1 MSLLRSR
8 SWFQPR
14 ALAVALLVLALVGG
28 AAAQAVKL
36 KRELPYVPPKR
47 WALMIGAERYEHYA
61 PLQYAADDARAMAK
75 TLVESYRF
83 DPANV
88 SVLADDGEAPA
99 PTVANIRQRLDATL
113 ANPQL
118 DKGDLFVFYFSGHGA
133 GGSSGDYLLP
143 TDTKRETFEQQGLP
157 MREVLDR
164 IVKAGLKNVLIIADA
179 CRSGQENPFG
189 EELQE
194 LGMRANIAVVLG
206 CAPGTRSYEYP
217 NFQRGIF
224 THFLMRALSQQ
235 EPKEAGTGALW
246 ASAVAKRVQK
256 EVAERTERDYGI
268 NAQRPA
274 LWSEPTQDV
283 LIGAFVPESLA
294 AENLKTFEEQ
304 AAKLNQQNYAKALAT
319 YAEALYEQD
328 RYAEAIQLFKTLDG
342 IGEMTPAERYS
353 YAMSLRFADRY
364 TEAVRA
370 FDELE
375 KAGHAVYSK
384 LAVAS
389 NPTRSMPVEKRIASA
404 LALWRQTKNAD
415 FALLGLAV
423 IQRLGEDQQL
433 ADYLDEVLAA
443 KVFDEHRAAYAEGAR
458 GVALAQTKEAIAAY
472 RRCVE
477 TGGPLAEAARLWLW
491 VLYRQTADFEA
502 MAQLAEK
509 TTSDK
514 ATWHYLAATLALERG
529 DRERFFAKAKD
540 ALLEGPNPEILQAII
555 REGGMETF
563 QLADEIIAAADR
575 HPYSWRAIMV
585 KAFAESVKASPEE
598 RQAKVSARLQEAM
611 KYADDPLGAFATM
624 VSLLDILLE
633 ELHTKKAIP
642 DEQYIMLLTAYAGF
656 LADEAG
662 EMGQDADLWFTTV
675 YMGLRTQRA
684 TQLRAK
690 IVAHLGPM
698 IERGDLDPAVRGPLL
713 LSAIAVGDGPLIDKL
728 MKGRF
733 DAFDAADAPWFLAV
747 HHLGVGDDEALKKV
761 IDGASDPSRE
771 LKPLAEAIRGYLDA
785 LAGRKAEALARA
797 EKVPTDDP
805 GLAAIKVLILKR
817 LGEDPTDPFRASAT
831 LETWRYLPVSL
842 RVLREHLR
850 STALTDEERVRL
862 MLPATAHAGNPL
874 AMELSFVG
882 KPDVKAFAGS
892 YQKRAVSW
900 DDEMAQALWDFKMT
914 VGETGDAK
922 GTLGEIA
929 FSGRVDEFGNLTATA
944 DYQGREWTI
953 ASKLCPPALSAKVP
967 ETSTFGFAFYLL
979 DPKGARIA
987 AYLVDLPKQ

>member
-1 MSLLRSR
+1 MTSLLRFR
-8 SWFQPR
+8 WI
-14 ALAVALLVLALVGG
+14 ALVAVLG
-28 AAAQAVKL
+28 ALIASPRTQGFKPN
-36 KRELPYVPPKR
+36 RELPYVPPKR
-47 WALMIGAERYEHYA
+47 WALMIGAEQYEHYA
-61 PLQYAADDARAMAK
+61 PLQFAADDARAMGK

-88 SVLADDGEAPA
+88 SVLADDAQGPA
-99 PTVANIRQRLDATL
+99 PTVANIRKRLDETL

-118 DKGDLFVFYFSGHGA
+118 DRGDLFVFYFSGHGA
-133 GGSSGDYLLP
+133 GGTSGDYLLP

-157 MREVLDR
+157 VREVLDR

-189 EELQE
+189 QELQE
-194 LGMRANIAVVLG
+194 LGKRANIAVVLG

-224 THFLMRALSQQ
+224 THFLIRALSQQ

-274 LWSEPTQDV
+274 VWSEPTQDV

-294 AENLKTFEEQ
+294 TENLKTFEEQ

-375 KAGHAVYSK
+375 KSDHLVYSK

-389 NPTRSMPVEKRIASA
+389 NPTRMMPVTKRIAA
-404 LALWRQTKNAD
+404 AQDLWRQTKQAD

-433 ADYLDEVLAA
+433 ADFLGEVLEA
-443 KVFDEHRAAYAEGAR
+443 KVLDDHRAAYAEGAR
-458 GVALAQTKEAIAAY
+458 AVALGQTKEAIAAY
-472 RRCVE
+472 ERCIATE
-477 TGGPLAEAARLWLW
+477 GGTLAEAARLWLW
-491 VLYRQTADFEA
+491 TLYRQAADFAA
-502 MAQLAEK
+502 MSRLAAQAPAA
-509 TTSDK
+509 DK
-514 ATWHYLAATLALERG
+514 ATWHYLAASLALERG
-529 DRERFFAKAKD
+529 DRAGFLSESKMSLIA
-540 ALLEGPNPEILQAII
+540 GPGPEIMQAII
-555 REGGMETF
+555 REGGIETF
-563 QLADEIIAAADR
+563 QFADEIIAAADR
-575 HPYSWRAIMV
+575 HPYSWRALMV

-598 RQAKVSARLQEAM
+598 RQAKVAERLQEAM

-633 ELHTKKAIP
+633 ELHAKKLMP
-642 DEQYIMLLTAYAGF
+642 DEQYVMLLTAYAGF
-656 LADEAG
+656 LADG
-662 EMGQDADLWFTTV
+662 ISDMGQDPELWFITV

-684 TQLRAK
+684 VQLRAK
-690 IVAHLGPM
+690 MLAHLGPQ
-698 IERGDLDPAVRGPLL
+698 IESSDLDPAVRSPLL
-713 LSAIAVGDGPLIDKL
+713 LVAIASGDGQLVSKL
-728 MKGRF
+728 MKGKF
-733 DAFDAADAPWFLAV
+733 DAYDEGDVPWFLAV
-747 HHLGVGDDEALKKV
+747 HYIGNGDDAALKALIAK
-761 IDGASDPSRE
+761 APSPSRE
-771 LKPLAEAIRGYLDA
+771 LQPLAEAIRGYLDA
-785 LAGRKAEALARA
+785 VEGRKAEALARA
-797 EKVPTDDP
+797 NKIATDDP
-805 GLAAIKVLILKR
+805 GLAAMKILILKR
-817 LGEDPTDPFRASAT
+817 LDEDATAVLAAASNV
-831 LETWRYLPVSL
+831 ESWRYLPLNL
-842 RVLREHLR
+842 RVLREHL
-850 STALTDEERVRL
+850 SSPTISEEDRVRL
-862 MLPATAHAGNPL
+862 MLPVTAHTGNPL
-874 AMELSFVG
+874 AHELSFLSE
-882 KPDVKAFAGS
+882 PDIKAFAGT
-892 YQKRAVSW
+892 YRKRAVAW
-900 DDEMAQALWDFKMT
+900 DDEMTQTLWDFSMT
-914 VGETGDAK
+914 VNDKGEAK

-929 FSGRVDEFGNLTATA
+929 FEGRVDAYGNLTATA
-944 DYQGREWTI
+944 AYQGRTWSI
-953 ASKLCPPALSAKVP
+953 NSKLCPASIAAKVP
-967 ETSTFGFAFYLL
+967 ETATFGFAFQLI
-979 DPKGARIA
+979 DPKGVRIA